1 MTAFEKTGV
10 DDLQNSFEKV
20 TKAAGHLR
28 RSMDRIER
36 SSINWEWPSE
46 EELVLL
52 EAFSARFARLSDI
65 LLKKIFRLLD
75 EMEQTEEGTLIDVA
89 NRAEKRG
96 LIDSA
101 NEFRSMRKLRNEIT
115 HEYAVTELPEIARQ
129 LLAFTPSLLE
139 SVDRAARYSN
149 DLTSK
154 L

>member
-1 MTAFEKTGV
+1 
-10 DDLQNSFEKV
+10 
-20 TKAAGHLR
+20 
-28 RSMDRIER
+28 
-36 SSINWEWPSE
+36 
-46 EELVLL
+46 LVLL

-101 NEFRSMRKLRNEIT
+101 SEFRNMRKLRNEIT

-139 SVDRAARYSN
+139 SVDRTVRYSD